1 MYKNIS
7 FQEAEF
13 GEKKFLMYRVDDA
26 SQMDHVEVEML
37 KNNDIKGLLPF
48 SSAQNND
55 EIKFMYEMTNKM
67 KLSQF
72 LGGLVRWEEL
82 YPAVQG
88 IVAAIMDCEQYML
101 NEGHFVLETEN
112 IFIDLSSRKI
122 ELMFL
127 PVENELLAQITWKDF
142 LITLLHNL
150 NYDMKDDIGKLETL
164 QSYLAD
170 EKITIKEY
178 AEKIEKIETLGLARN
193 KDVKKENRQSERPVR
208 EVKREEKPNVIYNV
222 PDPNSEVSP
231 GVMKTEKG
239 EKRKALLACF
249 QRKRKKR
256 RSRGKKQANSFAFE
270 IPGQKKSVDVSKEK
284 EKEAVQEI
292 EETLLADDS
301 EASLFMPYLIDKK
314 TKSQIPINKKDFKIG
329 REEKYV
335 DYVTSEPTVGRLHA
349 SIVLDEQGKIVFVRD
364 ANSKNGTFVNG
375 EKIQSNINVQIK
387 DGDVIRFGRDE
398 YMLQLR

>member
-1 MYKNIS
+1 M
-7 FQEAEF
+7 
-13 GEKKFLMYRVDDA
+13 
-26 SQMDHVEVEML
+26 
-37 KNNDIKGLLPF
+37 
-48 SSAQNND
+48 
-55 EIKFMYEMTNKM
+55 
-67 KLSQF
+67 
-72 LGGLVRWEEL
+72 
-82 YPAVQG
+82 
-88 IVAAIMDCEQYML
+88 
-101 NEGHFVLETEN
+101 LETEN

-249 QRKRKKR
+249 QRKKKEKKQ
-256 RSRGKKQANSFAFE
+256 GKKQANSFAFE
-270 IPGQKKSVDVSKEK
+270 IPD
-284 EKEAVQEI
+284 
-292 EETLLADDS
+292 
-301 EASLFMPYLIDKK
+301 
-314 TKSQIPINKKDFKIG
+314 
-329 REEKYV
+329 R
-335 DYVTSEPTVGRLHA
+335 
-349 SIVLDEQGKIVFVRD
+349 
-364 ANSKNGTFVNG
+364 KN
-375 EKIQSNINVQIK
+375 Q
-387 DGDVIRFGRDE
+387 
-398 YMLQLR
+398 

>member
-1 MYKNIS
+1 MPAYYRYTSREDRSMYKNIS

-26 SQMDHVEVEML
+26 AQMDHVEVEML

-88 IVAAIMDCEQYML
+88 IIAAIMDCAQYML
-101 NEGHFVLETEN
+101 NEGHFVLEAEN

-170 EKITIKEY
+170 EKITLKEY
-178 AEKIEKIETLGLARN
+178 AEKIEKIKTLGFARN
-193 KDVKKENRQSERPVR
+193 KDVKKENKQSERPVR
-208 EVKREEKPNVIYNV
+208 EVKMKEKPNVIYNV
-222 PDPNSEVSP
+222 PDPNSEISSD
-231 GVMKTEKG
+231 VMKTEKE
-239 EKRKALLACF
+239 EKKEGIIGLF
-249 QRKRKKR
+249 SKKKKKEKKQE
-256 RSRGKKQANSFAFE
+256 KKQADSFAFE
-270 IPGQKKSVDVSKEK
+270 IPGQKKSVDVSKKK
-284 EKEAVQEI
+284 EP
-292 EETLLADDS
+292 
-301 EASLFMPYLIDKK
+301 ASTIRK
-314 TKSQIPINKKDFKIG
+314 TDI
-329 REEKYV
+329 
-335 DYVTSEPTVGRLHA
+335 
-349 SIVLDEQGKIVFVRD
+349 
-364 ANSKNGTFVNG
+364 
-375 EKIQSNINVQIK
+375 
-387 DGDVIRFGRDE
+387 
-398 YMLQLR
+398 

>member
-239 EKRKALLACF
+239 EKKEGIIGLF
-249 QRKRKKR
+249 SKR
-256 RSRGKKQANSFAFE
+256 RSRGKNRRIHLPLKF
-270 IPGQKKSVDVSKEK
+270 
-284 EKEAVQEI
+284 
-292 EETLLADDS
+292 
-301 EASLFMPYLIDKK
+301 
-314 TKSQIPINKKDFKIG
+314 
-329 REEKYV
+329 
-335 DYVTSEPTVGRLHA
+335 
-349 SIVLDEQGKIVFVRD
+349 RD
-364 ANSKNGTFVNG
+364 RKN
-375 EKIQSNINVQIK
+375 Q
-387 DGDVIRFGRDE
+387 
-398 YMLQLR
+398 